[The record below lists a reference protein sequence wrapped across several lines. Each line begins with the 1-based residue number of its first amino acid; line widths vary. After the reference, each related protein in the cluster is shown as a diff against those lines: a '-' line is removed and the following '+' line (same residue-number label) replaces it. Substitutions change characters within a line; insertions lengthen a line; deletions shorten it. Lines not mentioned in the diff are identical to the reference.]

1 MRSAALA
8 AVAAACLVVAGCNTT
23 KDAGTPA
30 PAAATKL
37 DAKIA
42 TVAATLKKYCGIASV
57 AVSSADAFISE
68 PTVDA
73 ALKVAESAVGAY
85 CGGATPANTEEAI
98 RKLSDVAIAVTSA
111 VLAAQAK

>member
-30 PAAATKL
+30 PAAASKL

-42 TVAATLKKYCGIASV
+42 TVAATLKKYCGIAS
-57 AVSSADAFISE
+57 AALSTADAFISE

-73 ALKVAESAVGAY
+73 ALKAGEVVVGAY

-98 RKLSDVAIAVTSA
+98 RKLADVAVAVAAA
-111 VLAAQAK
+111 VATAQAK